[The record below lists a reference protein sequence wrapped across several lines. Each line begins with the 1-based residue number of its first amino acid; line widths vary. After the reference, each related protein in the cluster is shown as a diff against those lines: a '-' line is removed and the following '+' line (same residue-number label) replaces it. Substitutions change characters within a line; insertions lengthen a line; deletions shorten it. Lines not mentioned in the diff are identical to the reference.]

1 MPLWRD
7 NFGINSMNMSKFAE
21 TLDAL
26 LFDHNFKPNTFAK
39 AIDVPPST
47 ITRLLKCERAPSL
60 KTVVKIADYFNI
72 TADFLL
78 GLETES
84 SATSFNPCPPV
95 GERIK
100 QLTEQQGFTGYR
112 FCKECK
118 LSEPRYYDWINNNH
132 EPSINNIIKIAKFFN
147 CSVDYVLGREL

>member
-1 MPLWRD
+1 
-7 NFGINSMNMSKFAE
+7 MSKFAE

-39 AIDVPPST
+39 AIGVPSST

-60 KTVVKIADYFNI
+60 KTLVKIAEHFKV
-72 TADFLL
+72 TTDFLL
-78 GLETES
+78 GFENENS
-84 SATSFNPCPPV
+84 STAFNLCPQI

-100 QLTEQQGFTGYR
+100 QLTEQNGYTGYR

-118 LSEPRYYDWINNNH
+118 LSEPRFYDWINGTH
-132 EPSINNIIKIAKFFN
+132 EPSVDNVIKIAKFLN
-147 CSVDYVLGREL
+147 CSVDFLLGREI